1 MPGGGWLEMA
11 LEKILEAR
19 GTAVALMADDI
30 DTDRIIPARFLK
42 AVTFDG
48 LGDALF
54 IDERFYEDG
63 SSKDHPLD
71 DPRFAGAGILVTG
84 DNFGCG
90 SSREHAPQ
98 AIQRAGFKGI
108 VAGSF
113 AEIFFGN
120 ATTLGLV
127 CASLNGLDREELAA
141 LITQDPTTEVVI
153 DVAKREVRAGG
164 RAYPAEIRE
173 SAREA
178 LMTGY
183 WDPIGELLEHVD
195 AVRATARALGHKP

>member
-1 MPGGGWLEMA
+1 MA
-11 LEKILEAR
+11 LAKIREAR
-19 GTAVALMADDI
+19 GRAVAVPGDDI
-30 DTDRIIPARFLK
+30 DTDRIIPARYLK
-42 AVTFDG
+42 CVTFDG

-54 IDERFYEDG
+54 YDERFDEAG
-63 SSKDHPLD
+63 RRRGHPID
-71 DPRFAGAGILVTG
+71 DPRHAGAAILITG

-98 AIQRAGFKGI
+98 AIQRAGFRGI

-127 CASLNGLDREELAA
+127 CARVSAADRAA
-141 LITQDPTTEVVI
+141 LARQVAEDPTLEVVL
-153 DVAKREVRAGG
+153 DVDAQEVRAGAA
-164 RAYPAEIRE
+164 RYPADIGA

-178 LMTGY
+178 LLSGY
-183 WDPIGELLEHVD
+183 WDPIGELLEGSDQVT
-195 AVRATARALGHKP
+195 AVARALGHRA